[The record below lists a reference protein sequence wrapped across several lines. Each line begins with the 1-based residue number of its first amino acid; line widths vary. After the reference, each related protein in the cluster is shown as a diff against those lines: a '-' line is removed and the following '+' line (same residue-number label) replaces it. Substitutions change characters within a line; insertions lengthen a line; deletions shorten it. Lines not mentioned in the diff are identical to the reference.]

1 MVKNIELR
9 REYVKLV
16 QQGKPKE
23 AFAKLQEIWVYEA
36 SLVGSTIKVERE
48 VVKEKTVEQ
57 EAPKVK
63 KVNKKFSKV
72 SDLSKIKGIGKE
84 TVKDIEKIYPT
95 LEKLISELKNG
106 NGMPFRNDIEKK
118 LIKALL

>member
-48 VVKEKTVEQ
+48 VVNKPVEKPEI
-57 EAPKVK
+57 KV
-63 KVNKKFSKV
+63 VRKFSKI
-72 SDLSKIKGIGKE
+72 SDLSKIRGIGKE
-84 TVKDIEKIYPT
+84 TVKDIEKICPT
-95 LEKLISELKNG
+95 LEKLISELKSG
-106 NGMPFRNDIEKK
+106 NGMPLRNDIEEK
-118 LIKALL
+118 LIQALL